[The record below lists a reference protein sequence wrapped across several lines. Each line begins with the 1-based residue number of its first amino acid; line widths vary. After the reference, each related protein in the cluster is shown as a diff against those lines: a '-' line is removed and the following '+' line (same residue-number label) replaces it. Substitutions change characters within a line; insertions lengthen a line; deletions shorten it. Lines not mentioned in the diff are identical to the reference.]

1 MSLYSD
7 SVVKTRYLDPKIYVP
22 SVRCS
27 FDLDNTEAAYL
38 PNLRLT
44 MIGAKAPG
52 GGTYASLPGAVGG
65 LIRNIR
71 LMDGKVELSAK
82 SEFGFFRG
90 FQNQNRTNAQAQ
102 ALGTNL
108 HGSAVGRTI
117 DGATRKIA
125 QNVLQNEYGATL
137 ADSEAGAGWLDLR
150 EVFPILNSMTHLPTS
165 VFENLRIEVEFN
177 KVASLNNLGN
187 TADPLFETLRPV
199 LAADVIENPA
209 VVGNLNKTL
218 GTIMWNEIEHDQFV
232 IPAGVGLG
240 AGGIVAAAG
249 EGAIQPLNVKLN
261 GFNNKIVDRVLLVK
275 ELASWATQEAT
286 GTNVQ
291 KGFGRWSSQ
300 ACYKQVIQFRING
313 GNIVPR
319 NGIVADNERLAFLL
333 DTWGDC
339 ANYTTSNIYGA
350 TDASAILGLSGGVP
364 ATAEN
369 YWIGQLDYVGCYIG
383 QYISDFQFDFQRTG
397 LQNGAG
403 KNATSDAL
411 IGHMYG
417 EVRKTLQ
424 FQANGQ
430 YLISYVQ

>member
-7 SVVKTRYLDPKIYVP
+7 SVVKTRYIDPTLYVP
-22 SVRCS
+22 SVRAT
-27 FDLDNTEAAYL
+27 FRLDNTEAAYL
-38 PNLRLT
+38 PNMRLT
-44 MIGAKAPG
+44 FIGCKSAA

-82 SEFGFFRG
+82 SEFGFWRG

-102 ALGTNL
+102 AIGTNL
-108 HGSAVGRTI
+108 HSSAVGRTI
-117 DGATRKIA
+117 DGNTRKIA
-125 QNVLQNEYGATL
+125 QNVAQNVMGTTL
-137 ADSEAGAGWLDLR
+137 ADSEAGSGWLDLR

-209 VVGNLNKTL
+209 VVANLNKTL
-218 GTIMWNEIEHDQFV
+218 GTILWNEVEHDQFV
-232 IPAGVGLG
+232 IPAGAGLG
-240 AGGIVAAAG
+240 ANGVVGAAG
-249 EGAIQPLNVKLN
+249 EGVVQPLNVKLN

-275 ELASWATQEAT
+275 EMSNWATHEAT
-286 GTNVQ
+286 GANEQ

-300 ACYKQVIQFRING
+300 ACYKQVVQFRING
-313 GNIVPR
+313 SNVVPR
-319 NGIVADNERLAFLL
+319 NGIVADNERLAYMV

-339 ANYTTSNIYGA
+339 ANYTTSNIYGN
-350 TDASAILGLSGGVP
+350 TDASAILGLSGG
-364 ATAEN
+364 AAGGES
-369 YWIGQLDYVGCYIG
+369 YWVGQLDYIGCYIG

-397 LQNGAG
+397 LENVIG
-403 KNATSDAL
+403 KNATSDTL

-417 EVRKTLQ
+417 ECRKTLQ
-424 FQANGQ
+424 FQPNGQ